1 MEFQIIRVLSKA
13 LTQFLCHFAQ
23 IIEEKHIAIGAKYRS
38 NDKAK
43 YDKFGPFSLYGM
55 EIEFQ
60 IIPILII
67 VHMHKHDWYIILL
80 TFYVKSHGSKI

>member
-1 MEFQIIRVLSKA
+1 MTLGKFPYMVSKMEFQMIRVLSKA

-23 IIEEKHIAIGAKYRS
+23 IIEEKHIGAKYRS

-43 YDKFGPFSLYGM
+43 CDKFGSFSLYGM
-55 EIEFQ
+55 KTEFQ

-67 VHMHKHDWYIILL
+67 V
-80 TFYVKSHGSKI
+80 